1 MTICNGTT
9 CATFKYVKLSGQWQ
23 QVSPEVP
30 DEHDQDEYRN
40 TAQRVGGGGAGG
52 YYYWGGSLWI
62 YFGSSGCIGCV
73 YFGQVG
79 DPIPVPDSREEP

>member
-1 MTICNGTT
+1 MTRTSTGTPRSGSAVVVPA
-9 CATFKYVKLSGQWQ
+9 ATTTG
-23 QVSPEVP
+23 
-30 DEHDQDEYRN
+30 
-40 TAQRVGGGGAGG
+40 
-52 YYYWGGSLWI
+52 GGSLWI